1 MTESAK
7 TPENHAPAAAD
18 GGPGDAASWS
28 PGRSGT
34 GLSANRVDR
43 PGSGDSS
50 AGEQRRRLPA
60 TPGNLYTEQGQ
71 TTIADVVVTKVAG
84 IAAREVG
91 GVHALGGGVTR
102 AFGAV
107 TQRLPGTDPM
117 TQGVSVEVGETE
129 AAVDLTVVIDYG
141 ESIPR
146 VAAAVRENI
155 IRRIEGICGLA
166 VKEVNIA
173 VTDLY
178 FPGEDEPQPARRQL
192 Q

>member
-1 MTESAK
+1 MSDSAEI
-7 TPENHAPAAAD
+7 TANHDAAASERE
-18 GGPGDAASWS
+18 AAPTNETSAVS
-28 PGRSGT
+28 RGSSGSSRVGR
-34 GLSANRVDR
+34 A
-43 PGSGDSS
+43 DSR
-50 AGEQRRRLPA
+50 GERRLPS

-107 TQRLPGTDPM
+107 AQRLPGSDPM

-178 FPGEDEPQPARRQL
+178 FPGDDDSQPSRRQL